1 MRGDKLDSE
10 NTILNSKGVAADV
23 LERQS
28 SSERESG
35 VKRSSFKIGEIRI
48 CCYADG
54 NDSTKRENE
63 CRNQRGAC
71 LKVI

>member
-1 MRGDKLDSE
+1 MKIPSSTLKE
-10 NTILNSKGVAADV
+10 FAADV
-23 LERQS
+23 LEKQS

-54 NDSTKRENE
+54 SDPTKRENE

-71 LKVI
+71 LKVT